1 MTRYNCGG
9 DHSKSLIQNQES
21 RKVRKAVYNLTKG
34 TVLLRLNRENKR
46 GNHDIKPI
54 ENNSGCSWTLFL
66 ADTDF
71 IANFALHTSL
81 PSQDITQV

>member
-21 RKVRKAVYNLTKG
+21 RNVRKAVYNPTKG

-54 ENNSGCSWTLFL
+54 ENNSGFSWTLFL
-66 ADTDF
+66 ADTDL
-71 IANFALHTSL
+71 IANVVLHTSL
-81 PSQDITQV
+81 PSKDIIQV

>member
-1 MTRYNCGG
+1 M
-9 DHSKSLIQNQES
+9 
-21 RKVRKAVYNLTKG
+21 
-34 TVLLRLNRENKR
+34 LLRLNRENKQ

-71 IANFALHTSL
+71 IANFALHASL

>member
-21 RKVRKAVYNLTKG
+21 RNVRKAVYNPMKG

-54 ENNSGCSWTLFL
+54 ENNDGFSWTLFL
-66 ADTDF
+66 ADTDL
-71 IANFALHTSL
+71 IANVVLHTSL
-81 PSQDITQV
+81 PSKDIIQV

>member
-1 MTRYNCGG
+1 MGELRLL
-9 DHSKSLIQNQES
+9 K
-21 RKVRKAVYNLTKG
+21 RKADYNPTKG
-34 TVLLRLNRENKR
+34 TVLLRLNRENEC
-46 GNHDIKPI
+46 GNYDIKPI

-66 ADTDF
+66 AYTDF